1 MADGIF
7 SFKEKNDDLVVM
19 ARDAAVIA
27 TPYGVGAVPTKLTG
41 VGGSLITLPTN
52 WLSFGELDQQ
62 AGITI
67 TPDQS
72 TADVRGYGSMGPRRV
87 VKTEESVTLGFSP
100 QESRNLA
107 VSAFWGLD
115 MEDLVAD
122 ANGEWQAKKSYAS
135 SLQYWSLI
143 LLSADENKYGDVY
156 NYWIFP
162 KVSVTQTDAIS
173 LATDS
178 AMVYPLT
185 FTAFE
190 DAEYGGFMAM
200 GAGGP
205 GQAAVNVAAGFAEGS

>member
-1 MADGIF
+1 MADNIY
-7 SFKEKNDDLVVM
+7 SFKQKNDDLVVM

-27 TPYGVGAVPTKLTG
+27 TPYGVGSIPSKLTG
-41 VGGSLITLPTN
+41 PGGNLISLPSN

-72 TADVRGYGSMGPRRV
+72 TTDVRGYGSLGPRRV
-87 VKTEESVTLGFSP
+87 VKTEESVTLAFSP
-100 QESRNLA
+100 QESKNIA
-107 VSAFWGLD
+107 VSAFWGVD
-115 MEDLVAD
+115 MDDLTAD
-122 ANGEWQAKKSYAS
+122 ANGEWQAKKSYTAD
-135 SLQYWSLI
+135 LDYWSLI
-143 LLSADENKYGDVY
+143 LLTADENRFGPVY

-178 AMVYPLT
+178 AVAYPLT

-190 DAEYGGFMAM
+190 DATFGGFMAM
-200 GAGGP
+200 GAGGA
-205 GQAAVNVAAGFAEGS
+205 GQAGVNTAAGFNSGS